1 MTKLSGG
8 TVLRK
13 SIVSK
18 INYEVECIE
27 YDNQLVQGSVAT
39 LFLKHSVSQQEPP
52 LGKEEKLDFQYSNS
66 QENRIF
72 QIVSVEGPT
81 KLKVKQISA

>member
-18 INYEVECIE
+18 INYEVEYIE

-39 LFLKHSVSQQEPP
+39 LFLKNPVSQQEPQFKKNEI
-52 LGKEEKLDFQYSNS
+52 LEFQYSNS

>member
-8 TVLRK
+8 TVLRT
-13 SIVSK
+13 SIDSK

-27 YDNQLVQGSVAT
+27 YNNQLVQGSVVT
-39 LFLKHSVSQQEPP
+39 LFLKNPVSQQEPP
-52 LGKEEKLDFQYSNS
+52 LGKGEELDFQYSNS
-66 QENRIF
+66 QENRLF
-72 QIVSVEGPT
+72 QIVNVEGPT

>member
-39 LFLKHSVSQQEPP
+39 LFLKNPVSQQESP
-52 LGKEEKLDFQYSNS
+52 LEKGEKLDFQYSNS

>member
-1 MTKLSGG
+1 MTKLISG

-18 INYEVECIE
+18 INYDVECIE

-39 LFLKHSVSQQEPP
+39 LFLKHSVSQQEPQFKKDEI
-52 LGKEEKLDFQYSNS
+52 LEFQYSNS
-66 QENRIF
+66 HEDRTF
-72 QIVSVEGPT
+72 QIVSVIGPT

>member
-13 SIVSK
+13 SIDSK

-27 YDNQLVQGSVAT
+27 YNNQLVQGSVVT
-39 LFLKHSVSQQEPP
+39 LFLKNSVSQQEPP
-52 LGKEEKLDFQYSNS
+52 LGKGEKLDFQYSNS

-72 QIVSVEGPT
+72 QIVNVEGPT

>member
-8 TVLRK
+8 TVLRT
-13 SIVSK
+13 SIDSK

-27 YDNQLVQGSVAT
+27 YNNQLVQGSVVT
-39 LFLKHSVSQQEPP
+39 LFLKNPVSQHEPP
-52 LGKEEKLDFQYSNS
+52 LGKGEELDFQYSNS

-72 QIVSVEGPT
+72 QIVNVEGPT